1 MGYLLTEAQADSLI
15 EKLRDKYEIWAP
27 VLFPGTGRFSETDV
41 VRYDAVK
48 KARDVVFDKKSDY
61 SFKAA
66 ILPPNTTMFYFTED
80 SVTVPAVPEKDR
92 LVFVRSCDMNA
103 VRRLDQIYLNNK
115 FADSYYA
122 AMREK
127 VHFVL
132 MGCPQSFENCF
143 CVSMGT
149 NTCEGYGAYVT
160 PRDGGWYFDCSDP
173 DVRAAVE
180 ELGAETREEAV
191 EYVTENE
198 VRVTVPDNLSPK
210 VRKSHVWDEYDKRCI
225 GCGRCNFA
233 CPTCTCF
240 TTQDIFYKDN
250 ARVGERRRV
259 YASCM
264 VDGYTDIAGNMS
276 FRNKQGERMRFKV
289 MHKVYDFKDRFG
301 YQMCVGCGRCDDIC
315 PEYISFSACVNK
327 LGDAMK
333 EVEANE
339 E

>member
-250 ARVGERRRV
+250 AKVGEAPPGVRELHGGRLHRHRRQHELPQQAGRTHALQGHAQGLRFQGSLRISECAWAAAAATTSARNTSRFPP
-259 YASCM
+259 AS
-264 VDGYTDIAGNMS
+264 TNWAT
-276 FRNKQGERMRFKV
+276 
-289 MHKVYDFKDRFG
+289 
-301 YQMCVGCGRCDDIC
+301 
-315 PEYISFSACVNK
+315 P
-327 LGDAMK
+327 
-333 EVEANE
+333 
-339 E
+339 

>member
-149 NTCEGYGAYVT
+149 NTCEGYGAYVI

-250 ARVGERRRV
+250 AKVGERRRV